1 VVEKPEGL
9 NIIYSRWAC
18 KKKYDAQENLIKF
31 KSRIIPLGYQEKY
44 GIDYQETFAPADM
57 NERTACYLSSLPNKE
72 EVQTRER
79 LSTQFLMDLDSRIL
93 NDKEKCCL
101 L

>member
-1 VVEKPEGL
+1 MVEKPEGL
-9 NIIYSRWAC
+9 NIIYSKGAC
-18 KKKYDAQENLIKF
+18 KNKYDAQENLLKL
-31 KSRIIPLGYQEKY
+31 KSRMTPLGYQEKY
-44 GIDYQETFAPADM
+44 GIDYQETFAPAAM
-57 NERTACYLSSLPNKE
+57 NERTACYLSSLPDGE

-79 LSTQFLMDLDSRIL
+79 LSTQFLMDLNSCIL